1 MKNTD
6 NGFDNSN
13 WAKAE
18 FAREYRDN
26 AEIYVIERRRL
37 LAILRSFYKHYLKGG
52 RPKTILDLG
61 CGDGVITREILKVDG
76 SASATLLDGSEDM
89 LNTARERLK
98 HFKNVQFI
106 RAGFQDF
113 SQKDILDQDFD
124 LIVSSLAIHHLTRDE
139 KRSLFKKIYA
149 HLDPHGHFVN
159 IDVILAPT
167 ESLEEWY
174 MSLWKEWISEKKIS
188 LGIEDHYFDDIIR
201 RYKENKDNK
210 PDTLRDQ
217 MDALREIGFKDV
229 DCFYKYGIFS
239 MFGGR
244 K

>member
-1 MKNTD
+1 MD

-18 FAREYRDN
+18 FTREYRDN
-26 AEIYVIERRRL
+26 ADIYVMERRRL
-37 LAILRSFYKHYLKGG
+37 LVILQSFYRHYLKGG
-52 RPKTILDLG
+52 RQKTILDLG

-89 LNTARERLK
+89 LDTARERLK
-98 HFKNVQFI
+98 DFKNTQFI
-106 RAGFQDF
+106 RASFQDV
-113 SQKDILDQDFD
+113 SERDVLKQDFD
-124 LIVSSLAIHHLTRDE
+124 FIVSSLAIHHLARTE
-139 KRSLFKKIYA
+139 KISLFKKVHA
-149 HLDPHGHFVN
+149 HLKPGGHFVN

-167 ESLEEWY
+167 ENLEEWY
-174 MSLWKEWISEKKIS
+174 MSLWKEWINEKKIS
-188 LGIEDHYFDDIIR
+188 LGIEDHNFDDMIR

-217 MDALREIGFKDV
+217 MDMLSEIGFKDV